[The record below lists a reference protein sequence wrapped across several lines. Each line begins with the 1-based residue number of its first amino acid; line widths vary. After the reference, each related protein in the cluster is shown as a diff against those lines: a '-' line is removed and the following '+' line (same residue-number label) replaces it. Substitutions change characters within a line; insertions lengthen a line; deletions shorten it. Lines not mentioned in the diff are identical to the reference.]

1 MNKSTL
7 TNQQAQAISS
17 NSPMPFTG
25 TIQSWQDDRG
35 FGFIEPTQ
43 GGQEIFVHIKS
54 FTSRSGSRP
63 QVGQRVT
70 FEVELNAQGKKR
82 AKNVAVVS
90 AAATSSSSSAAPRR
104 RPAADSPA
112 QWGTA
117 SLFALPAFLLVYVA
131 VAVIWRVPGWVAALY
146 AGASVVCALV
156 YAIDKSAAVAGRWR
170 VSESTLHTLSLVG
183 GWPGALVAQQ
193 VLRHKS
199 NKAAFRAVFWLTVVA
214 NVAGF
219 VAIHSPWGAGW
230 RV

>member
-1 MNKSTL
+1 
-7 TNQQAQAISS
+7 
-17 NSPMPFTG
+17 MPFTG

-35 FGFIEPTQ
+35 FGFIEPAQ
-43 GGQEIFVHIKS
+43 GGQAVFVHIKS
-54 FTSRSGSRP
+54 FTSRGGSRP

-90 AAATSSSSSAAPRR
+90 AAAATSAAPRQR
-104 RPAADSPA
+104 RAADSPA

-117 SLFALPAFLLVYVA
+117 SLFALPAFLLVYLA

-199 NKAAFRAVFWLTVVA
+199 NKAAFRAVFWVTVVA

-219 VAIHSPWGAGW
+219 VAIHSPLAAGW

>member
-1 MNKSTL
+1 
-7 TNQQAQAISS
+7 
-17 NSPMPFTG
+17 MPFTG

-35 FGFIEPTQ
+35 FGFIEPAQ
-43 GGQEIFVHIKS
+43 GGQAVFVHIKS
-54 FTSRSGSRP
+54 FTSRGGSRP

-90 AAATSSSSSAAPRR
+90 AATPTKSSTSAAPRQR
-104 RPAADSPA
+104 RAADSPA

-117 SLFALPAFLLVYVA
+117 SLFALPAFLLLYLA
-131 VAVIWRVPGWVAALY
+131 VAVIWRVPGWVTALY

-193 VLRHKS
+193 MLRHKS
-199 NKAAFRAVFWLTVVA
+199 NKAAFRSVFWATVVA

-219 VAIHSPWGAGW
+219 VAIHSPLAAGW

>member
-1 MNKSTL
+1 MKPRSVPHFHVE
-7 TNQQAQAISS
+7 
-17 NSPMPFTG
+17 SPMPFTG

-35 FGFIEPTQ
+35 FGFIQPTQ

-54 FTSRSGSRP
+54 FTSRGGSRP

-82 AKNVAVVS
+82 AKNVALVR
-90 AAATSSSSSAAPRR
+90 AATASAVQRQRR
-104 RPAADSPA
+104 AAESPA

-117 SLFALPAFLLVYVA
+117 SLFALPAFLLVYLA
-131 VAVIWRVPGWVAALY
+131 VAVFWRVPGWVAALY
-146 AGASVVCALV
+146 AGASVVCALA

-199 NKAAFRAVFWLTVVA
+199 NKAAFRSVFWATVVA

-219 VAIHSPWGAGW
+219 VAFHSPLAAGW